1 MPISSIHL
9 RSAGALSFTLCEA
22 RASMATRPPSPWLS
36 ARSTRVTYFSETM
49 MVSVQNTMDSTP
61 YTLAGV
67 KGTWPEPNTSLMV

>member
-1 MPISSIHL
+1 
-9 RSAGALSFTLCEA
+9 
-22 RASMATRPPSPWLS
+22 MATRPPSPWLS
-36 ARSTRVTYFSETM
+36 ARSTRVTYFSDTM